1 MKLLC
6 TADVHIG
13 RRPSRL
19 PSHVDSRPL
28 SCGEAWG
35 RIADLAIEEKV
46 DLVAVAGDLV
56 DRANRFYEA
65 AGPVELGIRR
75 LAHAGIATVMV
86 AGNHDHDVL
95 PWLLEGLG
103 PDEARLLG
111 RGGAWE
117 RFTLQRR
124 GEVLHIDGWSFPEGS
139 VQTSPLSSYSLT
151 TDGAPVLGLLHADL
165 DQPRSRYAPVSLAEL
180 RPRAPALWLLG
191 HVHAP
196 RLMEEAGSAS
206 VLYPG
211 SPQAMDPGEAG
222 AHGVWIAEIGPG
234 RCASCR
240 MVPLS
245 SVRYEVVEVSVDGI
259 ADASEVDRRVVE
271 AVRAGLKGAAEGAAQ
286 LRYLSCRLRLVGRTP
301 LHRGLEDR
309 LRGVCEDLNLS
320 YGEATAFV
328 EEVEVRTAPE
338 RDLVAIAGGQ
348 GAPAVLARLVTE
360 LASEKGA
367 AGPEE
372 LLRDAARRMD
382 EVKRARPYLALVRDA
397 DDEDDGAD
405 EEIDVAEELR
415 EQAALLLDELL
426 AQKETDA

>member
-19 PSHVDSRPL
+19 PSHVDCRPL

-35 RIADLAIEEKV
+35 RIVDLAIEEKV

-95 PWLLEGLG
+95 PWLLEGFG
-103 PDEARLLG
+103 PEEARLLG
-111 RGGAWE
+111 KGGAWE
-117 RFTLQRR
+117 RFTLERR
-124 GEVLHIDGWSFPEGS
+124 GEVLHVDGWSFPDGS
-139 VQTSPLSSYSLT
+139 VQTSPLSTYPFAA
-151 TDGAPVLGLLHADL
+151 DGAPVLGLLHADL
-165 DQPRSRYAPVSLAEL
+165 DQARSRYAPVSLADL

-191 HVHAP
+191 HVHAS
-196 RLMEEAGSAS
+196 RLMEEPGSAS

-222 AHGVWIAEIGPG
+222 AHGVWIAEVGPG
-234 RCASCR
+234 RTSSCR

-245 SVRYEVVEVSVDGI
+245 SVRYGTVEVSVDGLT
-259 ADASEVDRRVVE
+259 DASEVDLRVVD
-271 AVRAGLKGAAEGAAQ
+271 AVRAELRRAADESAQ

-301 LHRGLEDR
+301 LHRALEDR
-309 LRGVCEDLNLS
+309 LRGVCEELS
-320 YGEATAFV
+320 LPYGEATAFV

-338 RDLVAIAGGQ
+338 RDLVALAAGQ
-348 GAPAVLARLVTE
+348 GAPAVLARLVADLSAE
-360 LASEKGA
+360 DPAD
-367 AGPEE
+367 GPEE
-372 LLRDAARRMD
+372 LLREAARRAD
-382 EVKRARPYLALVRDA
+382 LVKRAKPYLALVRDA
-397 DDEDDGAD
+397 DDEGGATDDG
-405 EEIDVAEELR
+405 IDVAAELR
-415 EQAALLLDELL
+415 EQAALLLDALL
-426 AQKETDA
+426 AQKETDG

>member
-1 MKLLC
+1 MKVLC

-19 PSHVDSRPL
+19 PSHVDCRSL

-35 RIADLAIEEKV
+35 RIVDLAVEEKV

-65 AGPVELGIRR
+65 AGPVELGLRR

-111 RGGAWE
+111 RGGRWE
-117 RFTLQRR
+117 RFTLERR
-124 GEVLHIDGWSFPEGS
+124 GEVLHVDGWSFPESS
-139 VQTSPLSSYSLT
+139 VQTSPLASYSFAA
-151 TDGAPVLGLLHADL
+151 DGAPVLGLLHADL

-191 HVHAP
+191 HVHAS
-196 RLMEEAGSAS
+196 RLVEEPGSAS

-222 AHGVWIAEIGPG
+222 AHGVWIAEIGPA
-234 RCASCR
+234 RTASCR

-245 SVRYEVVEVSVDGI
+245 SVRYEAVEVSVDGI
-259 ADASEVDRRVVE
+259 SEASEIDRRVVD
-271 AVRAGLKGAAEGAAQ
+271 AVRAGLRCAAEESAQ
-286 LRYLSCRLRLVGRTP
+286 LRYLSCRLRLVGRTS
-301 LHRGLEDR
+301 LHRALEER
-309 LRGVCEDLNLS
+309 LRGVCDDLCLS
-320 YGEATAFV
+320 HGEATAFV

-338 RDLVAIAGGQ
+338 RDLVALAGGKD
-348 GAPAVLARLVTE
+348 APAVLARLVAE
-360 LASEKGA
+360 LTDAAS
-367 AGPEE
+367 GPDE
-372 LLRDAARRMD
+372 LLREATRRVD
-382 EVKRARPYLALVRDA
+382 EVKRARPYLALVRDT
-397 DDEDDGAD
+397 DDEREGGE
-405 EEIDVAEELR
+405 EEIDVAAELR

-426 AQKETDA
+426 AQKERDA